1 MNHKDGGIKN
11 FPTAPLQ
18 GWGNLP
24 PALAEARLCVFSLS
38 FPPPLNV
45 SSAFSSAAQG
55 GVRGALNAKYALRGE
70 VVEWGPPGDILS
82 LHTAR
87 HLPPRPLPLGR
98 CGDPLLC
105 QRGPLLVDLKR
116 QWDAQTTCKL
126 QIAFHDVCLC
136 E

>member
-18 GWGNLP
+18 GWRNLP
-24 PALAEARLCVFSLS
+24 PALAKARLCVFSLS

-87 HLPPRPLPLGR
+87 PPLPPLTPPS
-98 CGDPLLC
+98 
-105 QRGPLLVDLKR
+105 
-116 QWDAQTTCKL
+116 
-126 QIAFHDVCLC
+126 H
-136 E
+136 